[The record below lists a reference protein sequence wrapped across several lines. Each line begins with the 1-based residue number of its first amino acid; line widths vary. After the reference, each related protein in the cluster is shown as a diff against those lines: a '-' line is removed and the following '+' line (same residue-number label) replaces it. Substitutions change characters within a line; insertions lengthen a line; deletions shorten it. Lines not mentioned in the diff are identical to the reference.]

1 MTYQWAVVDTL
12 NSLVSYKIDGRL
24 SDFMQAVSDTIP
36 GIQYGITSSA
46 SAVPC
51 VTAVFAYLPGDH
63 VTMGQLKI
71 GTVRNSRTG
80 EPSTEFKVLSPHI
93 SNKKYATHSAEHT
106 QVVSKNME
114 KAVTSARTYLRRPTP
129 AHTAEIFSRT
139 ARRWQ
144 SKVQDT
150 LRDER
155 YKMERAIFSTSLSI
169 YDKKPRH
176 RLVSEL
182 SRLVDSDYMFGDAT
196 LRDELVAW
204 IAVDKEYAATAFDGR
219 MTFVGF
225 TDTGV
230 QGQVVDVVP
239 LGKWGDTDGDVIR
252 CARDDLPED
261 LAGKTAVLSLTEPG
275 VWVPGVGCR
284 RTARTFYVI

>member
-1 MTYQWAVVDTL
+1 MTYRWAIVDTL
-12 NSLVSYKIDGRL
+12 NSLVSYEIDGRL
-24 SDFMQAVSDTIP
+24 SDFMRAVSDAIP
-36 GIQYGITSSA
+36 GIQYGIMPPA
-46 SAVPC
+46 SEAVRI
-51 VTAVFAYLPGDH
+51 VTVFAYLPGDH
-63 VTMGQLKI
+63 ITMGQLKVGI
-71 GTVRNSRTG
+71 ARNSLG
-80 EPSTEFKVLSPHI
+80 EPNTEFKILSPHI
-93 SNKKYATHSAEHT
+93 SNKKYAAYSAEHT
-106 QVVSKNME
+106 QVVSKHME
-114 KAVTSARTYLRRPTP
+114 KAVTNARTYLRRPTP
-129 AHTAEIFSRT
+129 VHTAETFCRE

-144 SKVQDT
+144 SKAQDT

-155 YKMERAIFSTSLSI
+155 YKLERAIFSTSLST

-196 LRDELVAW
+196 LRDDLVAW
-204 IAVDKEYAATAFDGR
+204 VAADKEYAAAVGDER

-239 LGKWGDTDGDVIR
+239 LNKWGNTDGDAIR
-252 CARDDLPED
+252 CAKDDLPED

-275 VWVPGVGCR
+275 VWVQGVGCR
-284 RTARTFYVI
+284 RTTRTFYVI